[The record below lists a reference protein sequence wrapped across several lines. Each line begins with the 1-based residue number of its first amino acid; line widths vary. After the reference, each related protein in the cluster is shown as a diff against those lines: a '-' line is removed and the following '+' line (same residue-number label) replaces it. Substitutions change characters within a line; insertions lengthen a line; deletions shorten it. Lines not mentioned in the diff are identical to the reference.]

1 MSILVLKRQRPRRVG
16 VKATPPNPFKV
27 RPNRVLVQR
36 NRNAARRIAA
46 QKKLNRERVDS
57 EQRWEANKTTRTPEL
72 DAQSAARLA
81 REPDKYAEKQP
92 NNKRF
97 RVSWTDKLRGPNRV
111 NIQPG
116 RPSLS
121 GRGPRPGDVDD
132 LDELQD

>member
-27 RPNRVLVQR
+27 IPNRVLVQR

-46 QKKLNRERVDS
+46 QKKLARDRVDS
-57 EQRWEANKTTRTPEL
+57 EQRWEANKTTRTPQL
-72 DAQSAARLA
+72 DAESAARLA
-81 REPDKYAEKQP
+81 RDPDKYAEKQP
-92 NNKRF
+92 NNRRF
-97 RVSWTDKLRGPNRV
+97 KTSWTDRSNYVRV
-111 NIQPG
+111 QPG

-121 GRGPRPGDVDD
+121 GRGPRPSDVDD